1 MSDTSGRRLA
11 AVVVGAIVLRWG
23 WIAAVAPGTSQTL
36 TSPSLAYI
44 AHTQQLQR
52 STFFG
57 RTVHTATLGVSV
69 AGGPDIWSVTLQGK
83 ALDWGTPDGVVWQ
96 PDSSQVVF
104 TGRAEDGTT
113 VRIEGPSFP
122 PVKSVEA
129 LMDEQASPEA
139 P

>member
-1 MSDTSGRRLA
+1 MSDTSGRRVA

-23 WIAAVAPGTSQTL
+23 WITAVAPGTSQTL

-69 AGGPDIWSVTLQGK
+69 AGVPQSSACPCNVTDQMSGPPATETPSV
-83 ALDWGTPDGVVWQ
+83 AVC
-96 PDSSQVVF
+96 
-104 TGRAEDGTT
+104 T
-113 VRIEGPSFP
+113 VRPKKVDRCSCW
-122 PVKSVEA
+122 VWA
-129 LMDEQASPEA
+129 M
-139 P
+139 